1 MCRRRKKLTE
11 QQARGWQGHFL
22 FLLGM
27 GLSRLCLRLRYK
39 GREHIPQEGTY
50 LAIANHQSM
59 FDGLWIMGGI
69 PAGQLQRFSVMAG
82 SDLEQNFGLTGRIM
96 FRVGRAIPIDR
107 HGNPLRGLLLA
118 KKALENNSIVM
129 IHPEGTR
136 TSDGRIGEIKNGAA
150 YLSIKT
156 KVPVIPIYIDGA
168 YEAFSRHM
176 SVPHPI
182 DWKRLRRKKITI
194 EFCPA
199 INPADYRGKDE
210 LMEAISQVL
219 LDKEEEALSRRGP
232 DGRPR

>member
-1 MCRRRKKLTE
+1 MHGRRRKPTQLQE
-11 QQARGWQGHFL
+11 RGWLGHFL
-22 FLLGM
+22 FLLAM
-27 GLSRLCLRLRYK
+27 ALSRLFLRLRYK
-39 GREHIPQEGTY
+39 GREQIPREGAY
-50 LAIANHQSM
+50 LVIANHQSM

-69 PAGQLQRFSVMAG
+69 PAAQLPRFSVMAG

-118 KKALENNSIVM
+118 KKALENNNIVM

-150 YLSIKT
+150 YLAIKT
-156 KVPVIPIYIDGA
+156 KLPVIPVYIDGA

-182 DWKRLRRKKITI
+182 DWKRFRRRKITI
-194 EFCPA
+194 EFCP
-199 INPADYRGKDE
+199 PLDPTGYPGKDE
-210 LMEAISQVL
+210 LMAAMSQVL
-219 LDKEEEALSRRGP
+219 FDKEKEALASRP
-232 DGRPR
+232 SPPQ